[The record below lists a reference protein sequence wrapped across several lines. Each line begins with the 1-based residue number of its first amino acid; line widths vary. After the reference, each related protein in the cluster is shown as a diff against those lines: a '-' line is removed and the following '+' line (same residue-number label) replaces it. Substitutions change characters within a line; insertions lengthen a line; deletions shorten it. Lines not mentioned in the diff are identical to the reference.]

1 MKVFQTFVKP
11 PNYCT
16 LQHISCQL
24 MLIVCYI
31 HNMSYSTRLYGPGP
45 RREILYSVEKTVSCH
60 VAWASHGSIEAAW
73 DSAVGQIG
81 GPWVA

>member
-1 MKVFQTFVKP
+1 
-11 PNYCT
+11 
-16 LQHISCQL
+16 
-24 MLIVCYI
+24 
-31 HNMSYSTRLYGPGP
+31 LYGPGP

-81 GPWVA
+81 GPGAA